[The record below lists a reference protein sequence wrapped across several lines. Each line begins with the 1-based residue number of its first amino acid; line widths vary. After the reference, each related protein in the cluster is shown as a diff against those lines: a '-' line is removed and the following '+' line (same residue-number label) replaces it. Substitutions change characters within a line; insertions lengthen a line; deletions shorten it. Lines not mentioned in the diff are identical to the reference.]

1 MAAPDLPTVELAGK
15 RLPCYWEGEEAFV
28 LYSSLMKEFQ
38 LAVNV
43 SPSTQQRRK
52 NRVAGTDQHCPSGH
66 LQCMKDAGVVAKAAR
81 NVAVLTIRQ
90 AHNLLQ
96 LYNVPGEAEMVDKG
110 VELNPDPEELKSD
123 TTTSV
128 CHPQPQQH
136 ASASGGSTECL
147 VIEDPDHEQPGP
159 PPPKTPRLARS
170 MQLDLELNPDA
181 GRQLKELASFWTKE
195 LNHIRGAQ
203 ALSKSTMDKTQER
216 LLSELAVGQ
225 VDAYCTYSMISVLVD
240 TLSKL

>member
-15 RLPCYWEGEEAFV
+15 RLPCYWEGE
-28 LYSSLMKEFQ
+28 
-38 LAVNV
+38 
-43 SPSTQQRRK
+43 
-52 NRVAGTDQHCPSGH
+52 
-66 LQCMKDAGVVAKAAR
+66 AAR
-81 NVAVLTIRQ
+81 NVAVLTIRH

-96 LYNVPGEAEMVDKG
+96 LYNVPGEAEMVDTG
-110 VELNPDPEELKSD
+110 VELNPNPEELKSD

-128 CHPQPQQH
+128 CHPQPEQH
-136 ASASGGSTECL
+136 ASASGGNTKCL
-147 VIEDPDHEQPGP
+147 VIEDPDHEQPGPPP